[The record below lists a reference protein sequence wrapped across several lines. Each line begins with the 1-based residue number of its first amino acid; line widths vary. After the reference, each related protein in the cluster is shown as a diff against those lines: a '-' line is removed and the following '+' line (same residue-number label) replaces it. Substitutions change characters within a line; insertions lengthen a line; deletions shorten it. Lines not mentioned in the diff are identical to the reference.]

1 MPMSSSNMSIDAVKA
16 QIHSIEEARPEGKT
30 GNSSSS
36 SKILN
41 TPCADYHPKKK

>member
-30 GNSSSS
+30 GTESG

-41 TPCADYHPKKK
+41 TPNATYHSSKKK